1 MEAIIRNRRG
11 MTLGLALALTAA
23 GALSAQTAMGAPKKV
38 PAAQPKPAIHAAKR
52 PAVQVV
58 RHVPLPRKRPL
69 PAAGASAPV
78 PSKVALRGPVTAS
91 PALFNPVAHPL
102 SGRFEPAP
110 VAAVSP
116 DDIAAVKRVIE
127 ATRKGK
133 EADADAVQKSISDP
147 AARKL
152 AEGVIL
158 RSDNTKPSFERYA
171 AFVSANP
178 NWPHAPLFRRRAENA
193 LWNDGVSDAA
203 VLAFFT
209 NHKPRTAK
217 GRYMLARTLLAKGD
231 REGAAALVRYAWR
244 HEECSSDVEN
254 KVLEMYGS
262 MLTRADHKVRM
273 EQRFYADDVEAGM
286 RAATRLGGGERAPG
300 SRLHFFAR
308 AMAAQRQQ
316 TGRSRPADPHRA
328 AGSGRAG
335 RSRPVVAGA
344 AHPGAQAARR
354 QRPADRLPGRARRRP
369 AAARPL
375 PGRRL
380 FHRRLDR
387 AAFPSRS
394 EDRRRPFRSYRREH
408 RQSLCVVARRLLA
421 RPRRRGHG
429 PARAGQGLLRD
440 GGAIHRDL
448 LRPDCAGTAGL
459 NRSRPART
467 AFAPAGRARH
477 DGQIRGRARGR
488 NPLCAQRARLSGV
501 DLCRTRRKRHR
512 CRGPLSAGR
521 SRRQARRR
529 PRHAAARRRRLW
541 ARAAARI
548 LRLPNRRPA
557 GLPADRAADRPGGGL
572 FDRAPGKPLQP
583 EGCLGRPCH
592 GPDAGDAG
600 GGDRYRQEVQ
610 GGL

>member
-1 MEAIIRNRRG
+1 MKAIIRNRRV
-11 MTLGLALALTAA
+11 LALALAAA

-110 VAAVSP
+110 VATVAP

-152 AEGVIL
+152 AEWVIL

-244 HEECSSDVEN
+244 HEECSADVEN

-262 MLTRADHKVRM
+262 MFTRADHKVRM

-286 RAATRLGGGERAPG
+286 RAATRLGGDELAI
-300 SRLHFFAR
+300 
-308 AMAAQRQQ
+308 
-316 TGRSRPADPHRA
+316 
-328 AGSGRAG
+328 
-335 RSRPVVAGA
+335 
-344 AHPGAQAARR
+344 
-354 QRPADRLPGRARRRP
+354 GRARAAVIKRLSNAKALLDAVP
-369 AAARPL
+369 ASAR
-375 PGRRL
+375 PGRR
-380 FHRRLDR
+380 
-387 AAFPSRS
+387 
-394 EDRRRPFRSYRREH
+394 
-408 RQSLCVVARRLLA
+408 
-421 RPRRRGHG
+421 
-429 PARAGQGLLRD
+429 
-440 GGAIHRDL
+440 
-448 LRPDCAGTAGL
+448 
-459 NRSRPART
+459 
-467 AFAPAGRARH
+467 
-477 DGQIRGRARGR
+477 
-488 NPLCAQRARLSGV
+488 
-501 DLCRTRRKRHR
+501 
-512 CRGPLSAGR
+512 SAGR
-521 SRRQARRR
+521 CR
-529 PRHAAARRRRLW
+529 
-541 ARAAARI
+541 RAAC
-548 LRLPNRRPA
+548 
-557 GLPADRAADRPGGGL
+557 
-572 FDRAPGKPLQP
+572 APG
-583 EGCLGRPCH
+583 C
-592 GPDAGDAG
+592 A
-600 GGDRYRQEVQ
+600 
-610 GGL
+610 